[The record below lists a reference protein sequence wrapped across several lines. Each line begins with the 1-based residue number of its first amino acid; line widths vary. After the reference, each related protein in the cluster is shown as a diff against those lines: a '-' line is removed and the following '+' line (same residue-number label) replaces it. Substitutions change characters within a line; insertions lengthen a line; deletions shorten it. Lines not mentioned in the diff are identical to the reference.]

1 MEKRNRSR
9 MKARISHTKDA
20 LVIEFPKRN
29 LFDRQGFIL
38 KDKDPYFME
47 IMNIGWIDPK
57 EHEHKEV
64 IGNYGEFQDFITSVE
79 LLILLDKPEISSTLL
94 DKPEI
99 GFSFYGLVEFLKLA
113 TPSDYL
119 KNRKIYGNYSKFL
132 SLLSTVLVGK
142 GTTLNKRYYH
152 SFPVVKVG
160 EFDIYNKL
168 EQICKDTNIHPK
180 NKLKEIKR
188 LLN

>member
-1 MEKRNRSR
+1 

-29 LFDRQGFIL
+29 LSDHQGFIL

-64 IGNYGEFQDFITSVE
+64 IGNYGEFQDFIPSVE
-79 LLILLDKPEISSTLL
+79 LLILLDNPEISSTLL

-99 GFSFYGLVEFLKLA
+99 GCSFYGLVGFLKLA

-119 KNRKIYGNYSKFL
+119 KGREIHGNSSKFL
-132 SLLSTVLVGK
+132 SLLSTALGK
-142 GTTLNKRYYH
+142 GATLNKRYYH
-152 SFPVVKVG
+152 SFPIVKVG